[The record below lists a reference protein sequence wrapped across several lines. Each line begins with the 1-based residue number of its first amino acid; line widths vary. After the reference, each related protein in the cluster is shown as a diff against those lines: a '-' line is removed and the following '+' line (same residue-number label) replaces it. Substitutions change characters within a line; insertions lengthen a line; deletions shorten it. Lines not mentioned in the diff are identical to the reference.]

1 MATNIKNQS
10 KSPCMLNWRD
20 LSYNQF
26 SGVLPTWL
34 NDNQN
39 LKVNLVGNYFKVK
52 DTDNGVVTRRLG
64 CLQRSF
70 PCNRG
75 TPLHSQFAVNCGGQQ
90 KTSAREI
97 VFERDDETLNAASFY
112 VSDTQTWGVSNTG
125 AVIDNSLPYVTT
137 SQSEITNT
145 LDSELFQ
152 TARLSPSSLRY
163 YGLGLENGAYNVSL
177 QFAEI
182 QIEGNQGWSRLGR
195 RIFDVYVQGRQVLQD
210 FNILMEAGGPS
221 TAIEKSFKANVT
233 ENFLE
238 IHFFWSGKGTCCIPA
253 RGTYGPL
260 VSAISVT
267 PEFTPTVNS
276 NSPKNTKT
284 GTVIGIVIGSTVAA
298 LICLIV
304 IIFLMRRKIRKLSSG
319 AGVEEDE
326 ALRSIAAKPNI
337 FSYTD
342 MKIATRDFDPDNK
355 LGEGGFGVVYKGV
368 LPDGEIVA
376 VKQLSSESKQGQ
388 REFINEV
395 AAISVVQ
402 HRNLVK
408 LHGCCI
414 EGDRRLL
421 VYEYLENN
429 SLAYA
434 LFDAD
439 KSQLQLDWPTRYN
452 ICIGTARGLA
462 YLHEESRIRIVHRDI
477 KASNILL
484 DEDLNP
490 KIADFGLAK
499 LYDEK
504 KTHIST
510 RVAGT
515 VGYLAPE
522 YAMRGHLTEKAD
534 VFSFGVVALELVSGR
549 SNTQTSLP
557 QDMVYL
563 LEWTW
568 HLHEQNRLQE
578 LMDPDLVSTYSEEEV
593 IRVIEVALLCTQA
606 SPTMRPPMS
615 RVVAMLTGDAEVIPV
630 TSRPGYITD
639 WEYSNVLSGAKSTE
653 NATTQSSTGRSTVI
667 SQSSPYALSSP
678 ENVTRS
684 LIHSSLEDG
693 STVISQSS

>member
-1 MATNIKNQS
+1 MESSA
-10 KSPCMLNWRD
+10 
-20 LSYNQF
+20 
-26 SGVLPTWL
+26 
-34 NDNQN
+34 QN
-39 LKVNLVGNYFKVK
+39 Y
-52 DTDNGVVTRRLG
+52 VV
-64 CLQRSF
+64 
-70 PCNRG
+70 
-75 TPLHSQFAVNCGGQQ
+75 
-90 KTSAREI
+90 
-97 VFERDDETLNAASFY
+97 
-112 VSDTQTWGVSNTG
+112 
-125 AVIDNSLPYVTT
+125 T
-137 SQSEITNT
+137 SQSQFTNT

-163 YGLGLENGAYNVSL
+163 YGLGLENGPYTVNL
-177 QFAEI
+177 QFADI
-182 QIEGNQGWSRLGR
+182 QFEVNEKWKSLGR
-195 RIFDVYVQGRQVLQD
+195 RLFDVYVQGHQVLQD
-210 FNILMEAGGPS
+210 FNILKEAGSPT
-221 TAIEKSFKANVT
+221 TAIYKSFKANVT

-253 RGTYGPL
+253 QGTYGPL

-267 PEFTPTVNS
+267 PDFTPTVQDILHS
-276 NSPKNTKT
+276 NPPKNTKT
-284 GTVIGIVIGSTVAA
+284 GTVIGIVIGGTVAA
-298 LICLIV
+298 LICLFF
-304 IIFLMRRKIRKLSSG
+304 IIFLRRRKIRKLSSMG
-319 AGVEEDE
+319 GEEDE

-355 LGEGGFGVVYKGV
+355 LGEGGFGAVHKGI
-368 LPDGEIVA
+368 LPDGKVVA
-376 VKQLSSESKQGQ
+376 VKQLSSESKQGK

-395 AAISVVQ
+395 AAISAVQ

-434 LFDAD
+434 LFDTD

-462 YLHEESRIRIVHRDI
+462 YLHEESSIRIVHRDI

-484 DEDLNP
+484 DKDLNP

-549 SNTQTSLP
+549 SNTETSLP

-578 LMDPDLVSTYSEEEV
+578 LMDPDLVSTYSKEEV

-615 RVVAMLTGDAEVIPV
+615 RVVAMLSGDAEVIPV

-639 WEYSNVLSGAKSTE
+639 WQYSNILAGANSKE
-653 NATTQSSTGRSTVI
+653 NAPTHSSTDRSTII
-667 SQSSPYALSSP
+667 SQSSPYPLCSP

-684 LIHSSLEDG
+684 MIHSSLGDG
-693 STVISQSS
+693 R